1 MKNLLVIICLLATQ
15 AAFAQISNSQ
25 NNPRHQ
31 AVMAEA
37 IQNNCGYMRD
47 LTQIS
52 QTEEIVRVDNGIT
65 DVRYVTLLSGVQRL
79 DQAYFDQYE
88 ITVLSEYADMYDHTA
103 QDWGAYFTTSVS
115 CVAK

>member
-1 MKNLLVIICLLATQ
+1 MKNLLVIISLLATQ

-31 AVMAEA
+31 AVMVAA

-47 LTQIS
+47 LTQVS
-52 QTEEIVRVDNGIT
+52 QTEEIVRVDNGIQ
-65 DVRYVTLLSGVQRL
+65 DVRYVTVLSGLQRM
-79 DQAYFDQYE
+79 DQNIFDQYE

-103 QDWGAYFTTSVS
+103 QDWGAYFATTVT
-115 CVAK
+115 CVMK